1 MMKRLKKIFRRLI
14 KDSGGPFPRG
24 LILAGVAILT
34 FFFGSLTLWAAL
46 APVEGAVVSPG
57 IIGVSS
63 HRKQIQHLGGGIVK
77 AIHVTDGD
85 KVTKGQLLIELRD
98 VTSAAELRRLE
109 GRRTEV
115 LAVMARLEAER
126 EGTETM
132 QVPDALSETQD
143 DPSTEAVLNRQ
154 TSIFN
159 SNRSLIQDQLSVFE
173 KKIDQSQEEIT
184 GLQGRIKYKQQEIKL
199 LAAELRNI
207 RKAVKKGLI
216 PKDEELQLKQKFA
229 LLKGNLIGLQS
240 EMGRLEQVVLE
251 TQVMKREKQAQ
262 LVADLSEKMRSQES
276 ELFDLEQQIIT
287 ARDVL
292 QRTNI
297 RSPIDGT
304 VVNLQVHSL
313 DGVISSGQ
321 NIMEIVPA
329 NDELI
334 VEVFLSPEDIDDVS
348 VGMPADVRL
357 TSVSR
362 RQRVPMQGVVTV
374 ISADRL
380 NNSQTGM
387 DYYSARVAL
396 SPATTDKEGVSLIP
410 GMGADVFIRTGAR
423 TPFEYLLSPI
433 ATSLQFSL
441 REN

>member
-1 MMKRLKKIFRRLI
+1 MDRLKKILSRL
-14 KDSGGPFPRG
+14 KLDDAGPFPKG
-24 LILAGVAILT
+24 LILAGIAILA
-34 FFFGSLTLWAAL
+34 FFFGSLTLWTAL

-63 HRKQIQHLGGGIVK
+63 HRKQIQHLEGGIVK
-77 AIHVTDGD
+77 TIHVADGD
-85 KVTKGQLLIELRD
+85 KVTKGQPLIELRH
-98 VTSAAELRRLE
+98 VTTAAELRRLQ

-115 LAVMARLEAER
+115 LAVIARLEAEQSGADNI
-126 EGTETM
+126 EM
-132 QVPDALSETQD
+132 PDTLSQTQSN
-143 DPSTEAVLNRQ
+143 PSTESVMNRQ
-154 TSIFN
+154 TTIFN

-173 KKIDQSQEEIT
+173 KKIDQSKEEIT
-184 GLQGRIKYKQQEIKL
+184 GLKGRIKYKQQEIKL
-199 LAAELRNI
+199 LSAELRNI

-240 EMGRLEQVVLE
+240 EMGRIEQVVLE
-251 TQVMKREKQAQ
+251 TEVKKREKQAQ
-262 LVADLSEKMRSQES
+262 LVADLSEKIRSQES
-276 ELFDLEQQIIT
+276 DLFDLEQQIIK
-287 ARDVL
+287 AKDIL
-292 QRTNI
+292 ERTSI

-313 DGVISSGQ
+313 DGVIESGQ
-321 NIMEIVPA
+321 SIMEIVPA
-329 NDELI
+329 NDELV

-362 RQRVPMQGVVTV
+362 RQRIPMQGVVTI

-380 NNSQTGM
+380 NNPQTGM

-396 SPATTDKEGVSLIP
+396 SPATTDQNHISLIP

-423 TPFEYLLSPI
+423 TPIEYLLSPI
-433 ATSLQFSL
+433 ASSLQFAL

>member
-1 MMKRLKKIFRRLI
+1 MMKRLKIIFRRLI
-14 KDSGGPFPRG
+14 KDNGGPFPRG

-34 FFFGSLTLWAAL
+34 FFFGTLTLWAAL

-115 LAVMARLEAER
+115 LAVIARLEAER
-126 EGTETM
+126 AGTESM
-132 QVPDALSETQD
+132 QVPDALFQTQD

-173 KKIDQSQEEIT
+173 RKIDQSQEEIS
-184 GLQGRIKYKQQEIKL
+184 GLEGRIKYKQQEIKL

-216 PKDEELQLKQKFA
+216 PKDEELQLKQKYA

-251 TQVMKREKQAQ
+251 TQVKKREKQAQ
-262 LVADLSEKMRSQES
+262 LNADLSEKIRSQES
-276 ELFDLEQQIIT
+276 ELFDLEQQIIK
-287 ARDVL
+287 AKDVL

-334 VEVFLSPEDIDDVS
+334 VEVFLSPEDINDVS

-362 RQRVPMQGVVTV
+362 RQRIPMQGVVTV

-396 SPATTDKEGVSLIP
+396 SPTTSDQERVSLIP

-433 ATSLQFSL
+433 ATSLQFAL

>member
-1 MMKRLKKIFRRLI
+1 MQRLKKTFSPMILNN
-14 KDSGGPFPRG
+14 GGPFPRS
-24 LILAGVAILT
+24 LILAGVAILF

-63 HRKQIQHLGGGIVK
+63 HHKQIQHLEGGIVK

-85 KVTKGQLLIELRD
+85 KVIKGQLLVELHD
-98 VTSAAELRRLE
+98 VTSAAELRRLQ
-109 GRRTEV
+109 GRRIEA
-115 LAVMARLEAER
+115 LAVIARLEAEQAGADTMKIPDLLSQT
-126 EGTETM
+126 EGDPDTES
-132 QVPDALSETQD
+132 VLS
-143 DPSTEAVLNRQ
+143 RQ
-154 TSIFN
+154 ITIFN

-173 KKIDQSQEEIT
+173 KKIDQSHEEIS
-184 GLQGRIKYKQQEIKL
+184 GLRGRIKYKQQEIKL
-199 LAAELRNI
+199 LSAELKNI
-207 RKAVKKGLI
+207 KQAVQKGLL
-216 PKDEELQLKQKFA
+216 PKDEELQLQQKSA
-229 LLKGNLIGLQS
+229 LLQGDLIGLQS
-240 EMGRLEQVVLE
+240 EMGRLDQVILE
-251 TQVMKREKQAQ
+251 TQVKKREKQAK
-262 LVADLSEKMRSQES
+262 LIADISENIRSQES
-276 ELFDLEQQIIT
+276 DLFDLEQQIIK
-287 ARDVL
+287 AKDVL
-292 QRTNI
+292 QRTSI

-313 DGVISSGQ
+313 GGVIESGQ

-334 VEVFLSPEDIDDVS
+334 IEVFLSPEDIDDVS

-357 TSVSR
+357 TSISR
-362 RQRVPMQGVVTV
+362 RQRIPMQGVVTV

-380 NNSQTGM
+380 NNSQTGT

-396 SPATTDKEGVSLIP
+396 SPSTSAQDHISLIP

-433 ATSLQFSL
+433 ANSLQFAL
-441 REN
+441 REK